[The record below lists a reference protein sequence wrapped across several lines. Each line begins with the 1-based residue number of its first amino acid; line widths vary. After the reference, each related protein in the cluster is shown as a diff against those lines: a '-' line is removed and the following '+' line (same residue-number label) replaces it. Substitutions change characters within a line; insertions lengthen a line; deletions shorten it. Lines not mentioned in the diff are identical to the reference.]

1 MRRKDKAWGA
11 DSALTLLKRA
21 EVIHLAGVLDDGV
34 PVLRP
39 LHGAWVGDRL
49 FFHGSPHGEKLGLV
63 GRPVQLGAHEILA
76 EVPSYA
82 TDPARACPATTW
94 FLSAMGRGVV
104 REVHE
109 PGLKAAALE
118 ALMRRFQPEGGY
130 TPITA
135 DDPLYAR
142 AVASIGILEVAELV
156 VEGKAS
162 FAQNRP
168 AEARGP
174 MLEALWRR
182 GRAADLAAIDLVA
195 DLAPPDPRP
204 GFLVAPG
211 DRRVRVALDERH
223 LDAAVAL
230 LRGTYWNV
238 GAPDERIRAAQRGS
252 PVWMGIEEDGALV
265 ATGRAITDGV
275 KRAYI
280 ADVCVAED
288 RRGLGLGKALI
299 RVMLD
304 HPLVRGCADVEL
316 HTRTAASFYEDLGF
330 VRWVDPPERVEL
342 HLRR

>member
-11 DSALTLLKRA
+11 AEALALLRRA
-21 EVIHLAGVLDDGV
+21 GVIHLAGCLEDGT

-49 FFHGSPHGEKLGLV
+49 FFHGSTQGEKLGLID
-63 GRPVQLGAHEILA
+63 RPVQLGAHESLA

-82 TDPARACPATTW
+82 SDPVRACPATTW
-94 FLSAMGRGVV
+94 FLSATARGVV
-104 REVHE
+104 REVHDPE
-109 PGLKAAALE
+109 LKAEALD

-130 TPITA
+130 RPITA
-135 DDPLYAR
+135 GDPLYTR
-142 AVASIGILEVAELV
+142 AVASIGVLEVAQLV

-162 FAQNRP
+162 FGQNKP

-182 GRAADLAAIDLVA
+182 GVPGDLSAIDWSA
-195 DLAPPDPRP
+195 DHAPPDPWP
-204 GFLVAPG
+204 TFLVAPG
-211 DRRVRVALDERH
+211 GRRVRVALDNRH
-223 LDAAVAL
+223 ADAAVAL
-230 LRGTYWNV
+230 LKHTYWNV
-238 GAPDERIRAAQRGS
+238 GVPPEVIRAAQLGS
-252 PVWMGIEEDGALV
+252 SAWMGIEEDGVLV
-265 ATGRAITDGV
+265 ATGRAIADGV

-288 RRGLGLGKALI
+288 RRGLGLGKAL
-299 RVMLD
+299 VGALLD
-304 HPLVRGCADVEL
+304 HPLVRGCRDVEL